1 MKLLFHTAILFFMT
15 ATVLPQNRDADINR
29 IFANI
34 EEGLP
39 AGSIDR
45 FSNYFAEKTFISL
58 FNGKSGYFSANQAY
72 YVLKDFFS
80 IYRPISFKIDN
91 LVIDTT
97 NPFASGALRT
107 SYRGIRK
114 SAMVFIS
121 LQKYGDEWRISQ
133 ITIN

>member
-1 MKLLFHTAILFFMT
+1 MKLLLHTAILFFMT
-15 ATVLPQNRDADINR
+15 TIVLPQNRDADINR

-39 AGSIDR
+39 TGSIDR
-45 FSNYFAEKTFISL
+45 FSNYFADKTFISL

-72 YVLKDFFS
+72 YVLKDFFG

-91 LVIDTT
+91 LVIDTI
-97 NPFASGALRT
+97 NPFSSGTLRM

-121 LQKYGDEWRISQ
+121 LQKYGDQWRISQ